1 MLKDSI
7 ETKVSGSIMTK
18 WQDVLNLIATSFGI
32 PNVFITQISKS
43 HTQIIL
49 KSETSDG
56 ELKVGVEQALAGT
69 FCQKVHDSNRKVLLQ
84 DYYIKNANRI
94 SYLGHPIKFPNG
106 DWFGV
111 VCALDYN
118 NKKFSSAVHTFLKE
132 FKAIIEADLHESGF
146 QNQEMMKDAKLMEDE
161 LSELENLDKEDAIR
175 LLKFDDHLRENDR
188 LLAELIKSE
197 KKYKALFSASNH
209 AIVIF
214 EAITNTDGDLVDLR
228 YKEVNPANEKIIG
241 ISREHVLG
249 KTLLELFPNTE
260 ARWLAHFNSVVKYGQ
275 TESFFSYY
283 SDLKKY
289 IYVDSYPL
297 KDKEFA
303 VSAVDLTD
311 KVNLKKRMSEVE
323 NRYEAIFDN
332 SPSVMMLISPEGGG
346 IKDVNESACAF
357 YGYSKAEMLQMNIWD
372 INIAGKEQIKR
383 NIEQVRLNPNE
394 PLKAKHK
401 LASGEIRDVEI
412 HSGSIEVEGK
422 ELLHSVIKDVTS
434 KNRDLL
440 KITKL
445 SNAVE
450 QSPASIV
457 ITNLDGEIEYAN
469 PKTCLVTGYQL
480 NELVGQNP
488 RVLKSGKQSQDV
500 YEDLWNTITA
510 GERWE
515 GEFFN
520 KRKDG
525 SYYWESASVSPI
537 LNKQNEAIGYIKIAL
552 DISEKKTT
560 EAKLR
565 NALLKAKEND
575 RLKSAFLAN
584 LSHEVRTPLNGLLG
598 FTEFIGD
605 DNLSAEERKEFATI
619 IKDCGDQLMAI
630 MNDIL
635 QASLL
640 EAKQMEVNLESFCLG
655 QFLKGLIQVHTVEA
669 SKKSLKLQLDL
680 QVNESFMLQTDRG
693 KLAQV
698 VNNLVR
704 NAIKFTKVG
713 EIRIACERLKD
724 VILFSV
730 QDTGIGISV
739 NDQRVIFDRF
749 RQVEN
754 HLTREHGGTGLGLA
768 ISKDII
774 ELLGGEIWVE
784 SEHGRGA
791 RFSFTLPL
799 YGE

>member
-49 KSETSDG
+49 KSEGSDAQ
-56 ELKVGVEQALAGT
+56 LKLGVEQTLAGT
-69 FCQKVHDSNRKVLLQ
+69 FCEKVHDSNRKVLLE
-84 DYYIKNANRI
+84 DYSTGNANRI

-118 NKKFSSAVHTFLKE
+118 NQKFSSAVHTFLKE
-132 FKAIIEADLHESGF
+132 FKAIIEADLQKEDVQHEKSLK
-146 QNQEMMKDAKLMEDE
+146 NVLPDNDDS
-161 LSELENLDKEDAIR
+161 SELEELDKEAAIR
-175 LLKFDDHLRENDR
+175 FLRIDEHLRENDR
-188 LLAELIKSE
+188 LLKELIKSE
-197 KKYKALFSASNH
+197 KKYKALFSATNH

-214 EAITNTDGDLVDLR
+214 EAITNEKGDVVDLK
-228 YKEVNPANEKIIG
+228 YKDANPANEKIIG
-241 ISREHVLG
+241 MKREDVLG
-249 KTLLELFPNTE
+249 KKLLDLFPNTE
-260 ARWLAHFNSVVKYGQ
+260 ARWLAHFDSVVKYGQ

-297 KDKEFA
+297 KGKEFA

-311 KVNLKKRMSEVE
+311 KVNLKRRLIEVE
-323 NRYEAIFDN
+323 NRFETIFYN
-332 SPSVMMLISPEGGG
+332 SPSVMMLISPEDGR

-357 YGYSKAEMLQMNIWD
+357 YGYAKAEMLHMNIWE
-372 INIAGKEQIKR
+372 INTAGKEQIKR

-394 PLKAKHK
+394 LLRAQHK

-412 HSGSIEVEGK
+412 HSGSIVVEGR

-440 KITKL
+440 KLTKL

-469 PKTCLVTGYQL
+469 PKSCSVTGYHL

-500 YEDLWNTITA
+500 YEDLWKTITA
-510 GERWE
+510 GEKWE

-537 LNKQNEAIGYIKIAL
+537 LNKKNEAIGYIKIAL

-565 NALLKAKEND
+565 NALLKAEEND

-605 DNLSAEERKEFATI
+605 DNLSAEERKEFSTI
-619 IKDCGDQLMAI
+619 IKDCGNQLMAI

-640 EAKQMEVNLESFCLG
+640 EAKQMEINSEAFCLG
-655 QFLKGLIQVHTVEA
+655 QFLNGLVQVHKVEA
-669 SKKSLKLQLDL
+669 GKKNLNLHLDLQLD
-680 QVNESFMLQTDRG
+680 ESFVLQTDRG

-698 VNNLVR
+698 INNLVR

-713 EIRIACERLKD
+713 EIRIACERVKNAL
-724 VILFSV
+724 LFSV
-730 QDTGIGISV
+730 QDTGIGISL
-739 NDQRVIFDRF
+739 NNQRVIFDRF

-784 SEHGRGA
+784 SEEGRGA

-799 YGE
+799 NG